1 LSILEQFLL
10 KERKNRGKY
19 LIRKDVQGVI
29 DLIDDILD
37 SKLNKEK
44 EPSLVVEVIKN
55 KKDEGS
61 FCMVKDYVK
70 EYIRHVRDMP
80 TNFMKMH

>member
-1 LSILEQFLL
+1 M
-10 KERKNRGKY
+10 
-19 LIRKDVQGVI
+19 
-29 DLIDDILD
+29 IDDILD